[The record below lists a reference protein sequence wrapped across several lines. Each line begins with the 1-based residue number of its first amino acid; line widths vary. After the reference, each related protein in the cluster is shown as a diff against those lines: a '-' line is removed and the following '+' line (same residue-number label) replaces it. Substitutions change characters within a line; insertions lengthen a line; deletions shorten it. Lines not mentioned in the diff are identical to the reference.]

1 MLCNWDFR
9 KNCKKGLDICTYKCY
24 HVITAKGNQSNFGGK
39 CQKGEPMSDIMT
51 DYQFKTLLKM
61 FLDILKS
68 SQNIEEASEKVEN
81 LLEDK
86 ENK

>member
-1 MLCNWDFR
+1 MN
-9 KNCKKGLDICTYKCY
+9 
-24 HVITAKGNQSNFGGK
+24 
-39 CQKGEPMSDIMT
+39 DIMT

-61 FLDILKS
+61 VLDILKS

-86 ENK
+86 ENE